1 MGTRVEGRRDVVVV
15 GGGPAGMAAAA
26 RAAELGLDVLM
37 VDEGE
42 RLGGI
47 LPQCIHPGF
56 GVHYLGE
63 ELTGPEFAQRLA
75 SRVEDAGVD
84 VLLEAH
90 VPEVRWISHAE
101 KGVRVL
107 SPGFSGE
114 VRTGAVIY
122 AAGARERHRFEI
134 GIHGDRVAG
143 VYTAGEAQTMM
154 DVYGILPGRR
164 VLVVGSGDVGMI
176 VARRFALEGAEVVGV
191 VEIMP
196 YPGGLTRN
204 VVQCLEDFDIPL
216 LLSHRVVAV
225 KGRGRVE
232 KAVLV
237 RVDEGLRDIPGTETE
252 VECDTV
258 VVSAGLVPRVEVLRE
273 LGALIDP
280 ATGGPMVNDR
290 LETTVPGVFA
300 AGNALV
306 INDLVDHA
314 AEQGEQAAE
323 GAAEFLRRGGIPATD
338 WVKLRPGEGV
348 KLTVPQLLS
357 GERDVWIYLRVTR
370 PVRNARLSLRGAGR
384 EVRLP
389 VVRPAEMVRV
399 KLMAGEVR
407 RAKVGGREVVAEVY
421 RG

>member
-1 MGTRVEGRRDVVVV
+1 MAGTDGVRDVVVI

-26 RAAELGLDVLM
+26 RAAEMGLDVLLL
-37 VDEGE
+37 DEGE

-63 ELTGPEFAQRLA
+63 ELTGPEFSHRLA
-75 SRVEDAGVD
+75 SRVANSGAE

-107 SPGFSGE
+107 SPSFSGE
-114 VRTGAVIY
+114 VRARTVVY

-134 GIHGDRVAG
+134 GVLGDRVAG

-154 DVYGILPGRR
+154 DLYGVLPGRR

-196 YPGGLTRN
+196 HPGGLTRN
-204 VVQCLEDFDIPL
+204 VVQCLEDFGIPL

-225 KGRGRVE
+225 RGRGRVE
-232 KAVLV
+232 RAVLV
-237 RVDEGLRDIPGTETE
+237 RVDEGLRDVPGTETE

-258 VVSAGLVPRVEVLRE
+258 IVSAGLVPRVEVLRE

-280 ATGGPMVNDR
+280 ATGGPVVNDR
-290 LETTVPGVFA
+290 LETTIPGVFA

-314 AEQGEQAAE
+314 AEQGELAAE
-323 GAAEFLRRGGIPATD
+323 GAAEFLERGGIPATD
-338 WVKLRPGEGV
+338 WVRLRPGEGV
-348 KLTVPQLLS
+348 RLAVPQLLS
-357 GERDVWIYLRVTR
+357 GERDSWIYLRVAR
-370 PVRNARLSLRGAGR
+370 PVRNATLSLGGAGR
-384 EVRLP
+384 ELRLP
-389 VVRPAEMVRV
+389 VARPAEMVRV
-399 KLMAGEVR
+399 RLWAEEIAQARAG
-407 RAKVGGREVVAEVY
+407 GGEIVAEV
-421 RG
+421 RAG